1 MKTPAVIL
9 GDGQLRSPYGKTAHG
24 LLRQSDRF
32 EIVGVVETPSD
43 SASDDAGI
51 LIGQPSIGI
60 PLFAS
65 IERAIQAA
73 CIAPQWAIIGIAT
86 PGGKMN
92 PSLRGLALSAVRLGL
107 SVVNGLHDHL
117 SDDPEIVAA
126 AQTAKVELLD
136 LRKMKRPSEM
146 SYWTGQVCQLAATR
160 IAVLGTDCIVGKRTT
175 ANLLVAALRARGL
188 LAELIYTGQT
198 GWLQGAEFGFVLDS
212 TINDFV
218 SGELETALLRCAKE
232 KNPDVMIIEGQ
243 SSMQNPSTPCGAEII
258 LSADVHGAII
268 QHAPGRKFFS
278 GFSTLR
284 KSPSLEAEIRIL
296 GAYGT
301 PLVGLSL
308 NFSEVAETN
317 PDSYKAALRR
327 RYGVP
332 VVAPLE
338 EPIDALV
345 DSVEAMV
352 WRTRA
357 CAG

>member
-1 MKTPAVIL
+1 MRTLAVIL
-9 GDGQLRSPYGKTAHG
+9 GDGQLRTPYGKTAHG
-24 LLRQSDRF
+24 LLRQSERF
-32 EIVGVVETPSD
+32 EIVGVVEA
-43 SASDDAGI
+43 ASDPTSGDAGI
-51 LIGQPSIGI
+51 LIGQTSIGI

-65 IERAIQAA
+65 IEHAIQAA
-73 CIAPQWAIIGIAT
+73 HIAPQWAIIGIAA

-92 PSLRGLALSAVRLGL
+92 PSLRGLALSAVGFGL
-107 SVVNGLHDHL
+107 SVVNGLHDYL

-126 AQTAKVELLD
+126 AQAANVELLD
-136 LRKMKRPSEM
+136 LRKMKHPSKM
-146 SYWTGQVCQLAATR
+146 SYWTGEVCQLAATR

-175 ANLLVAALRARGL
+175 ANLLVASLRARGL

-218 SGELETALLRCAKE
+218 SGELEAALLRCARE

-258 LSADVHGAII
+258 LSGDVHGVVI

-278 GFSTLR
+278 GFPALR
-284 KSPSLEAEIRIL
+284 KSPSLETEIRIL
-296 GAYGT
+296 RAYGT

-308 NFSEVAETN
+308 NFSEVTETTR
-317 PDSYKAALRR
+317 DSYMGALRA

-338 EPIDALV
+338 EPIDAIV
-345 DSVEAMV
+345 DAVEAMV
-352 WRTRA
+352 RRTRA